1 MTPAGDLVAD
11 LLARYGVRRAYTVP
25 GESFLPVLDAV
36 ERHPDIQL
44 VSTRHESGAAFMA
57 EADAKLTGVPAV
69 AMATRAVGAANL
81 AIGVHTA
88 YQDSTPMVVLLGQVP
103 TTFLGREAFQEVDLP
118 HFFGQITKWGAT
130 VSSAERLPEF
140 LRRAWHV
147 ATTGR
152 QGPVVIALPS
162 DVLDCEVDA
171 HPLTAPATAPPAPS
185 RDALDTVAGIL
196 NASVA
201 PVIIAGAGA
210 HGCRDDLV
218 RLAER
223 SGAAVYAAF
232 RRQDVFGNDHP
243 NYAGHLT
250 LGTGATVLEALR
262 AADVVIVLG
271 ARLDEVST
279 QGYSLP
285 RAGQTVCI
293 VDVDPAASPAW
304 LDVAANLTADVALAV
319 TGLVDLVTPNDRPH
333 AARAH
338 DAYLSHT
345 TPPSEVS
352 GALHPAEVV
361 ASAAKIFPRDTI
373 VTNDAGNF
381 SVFGHRYWRFDCPRT
396 QVAPTSGAMGYAVP
410 AAVAA
415 RLAEPQR
422 DVLALVG
429 DGGFLMTGQEIE
441 TAVRYGLP
449 LTTVV
454 FRNGLHGTIAMHQA
468 RTLGRLAGVD
478 IGRVDVAAVA
488 RGYGAWSQTVSTRDE
503 LSDALHEARS
513 SGQTCVL
520 DVVTDPD
527 VLTPDARLS
536 DLLHADRP
544 ASPQENS

>member
-11 LLARYGVRRAYTVP
+11 LLARYGVRRTYMVP
-25 GESFLPVLDAV
+25 GESFLPVLDAI

-44 VSTRHESGAAFMA
+44 VSARHESGAAFMA

-69 AMATRAVGAANL
+69 AMASRAVGAANL

-103 TTFLGREAFQEVDLP
+103 STFLGREAFQEVDLP
-118 HFFGQITKWGAT
+118 RFFGQITKWGLT
-130 VSSAERLPEF
+130 VPSADRLPEI
-140 LRRAWHV
+140 LSRAWQV

-152 QGPVVIALPS
+152 PGPVVIALPS
-162 DVLDCEVDA
+162 DVLDCDVDA
-171 HPLTAPATAPPAPS
+171 HPLTAAATAPPAPS
-185 RDALDTVAGIL
+185 RDALDIVAGML
-196 NASVA
+196 NASDA
-201 PVIIAGAGA
+201 PVIVAGAGA
-210 HGCRDDLV
+210 QGCRDDLV

-223 SGAAVYAAF
+223 TGAAVYAAF
-232 RRQDVFGNDHP
+232 RRQDVFPNDHP

-250 LGTGATVLEALR
+250 LSTPATVLETLR
-262 AADVVIVLG
+262 SADVVLVLG

-279 QGYSLP
+279 QSYSLP

-293 VDVDPAASPAW
+293 VDVDPAAPPAW
-304 LDVAANLTADVALAV
+304 LDVAANLTADVSLAL
-319 TGLVDLVTPNDRPH
+319 TGLLDLVAPNGRRH

-338 DAYLSHT
+338 DTYLSFA

-361 ASAAKIFPRDTI
+361 ATAAEIFPRDTI

-381 SVFGHRYWRFDCPRT
+381 SVFGHRYWRFNCPRT
-396 QVAPTSGAMGYAVP
+396 QVAPVSGAMGYAVP

-415 RLAEPQR
+415 RLADPQR

-441 TAVRYGLP
+441 TAVRYGLA

-468 RTLGRLAGVD
+468 RTLGRLAGVE
-478 IGRVDVAAVA
+478 IGNVDVAAVA
-488 RGYGAWSQTVSTRDE
+488 RGYGAWSHTVSTRDE
-503 LSDALHEARS
+503 LSDALQEARS
-513 SGQTCVL
+513 SGRTCVL

-527 VLTPDARLS
+527 VLTPAARLS
-536 DLLHADRP
+536 DLLHVHRP